1 MNDANLQTFRKIR
14 PLTIQKS
21 AILRYDSHHF
31 CEQTRLTFMQQQYN
45 PSQIEPAVQQYWA
58 ENKVFKAIKDTS
70 KEKYYCL
77 SMFPY
82 PSGRLHMGHVRNY
95 TIGDV
100 VSRYQ
105 RMNGKNVLQPI
116 GWDAFGLPAEGAAI
130 KNKTAPAKWTYENI
144 EYMKN
149 QLKMLG
155 FGYDW
160 DREIATCRP
169 EYYKWEQWFFT
180 ELYKKGLV
188 YKKTS
193 TVNWCPNDETVLANE
208 QVHEGCC
215 WRCDTPVE
223 QKEIPQW
230 FIKITDYAEQLLGG
244 LDQLPQWPD
253 MVKTMQRN
261 WIGRSEGVEI
271 TFDVADTA
279 EKVSVYTTRPDT
291 FYGVSYLG
299 IAAAHPLAEL
309 AAEKNPQLAEFI
321 REAKNAKV
329 AEADL
334 ATMEKKGMATGLFA
348 IHPLTGEKLPIWVA
362 NFVLMHYGTGAV
374 MAVPAHDQR
383 DFEFAQKYSLPI
395 KQVIAPL
402 ADEEIDLT
410 KQAFVE
416 HGKLVN
422 SAEFDGLDFD
432 AAFNGIADKLEKLGV
447 GKRQVNYRL
456 RDWGVSRQRYW
467 GAPIPMLTLP
477 NGETVPAPI
486 EDLPII
492 LPEDVVMD
500 GVKSPIKADPNW
512 AKTTFN
518 GEPALKETDTF
529 DTFMESS
536 WYYARY
542 TSPSYA
548 EGMLDKD
555 EANYWLPVDQY
566 IGGIEHATM
575 HLLYFRFFHK
585 LLRDAGFVT
594 SDEPAQ
600 KLLCQGMVLADAF
613 YYTSPTNERIWV
625 SPTQVTLERDEKGR
639 IIKATDPEGRELVH
653 TGMTKMS
660 KSKNNGIDPQEM
672 VEKYGADTV
681 RLFMMFASP
690 AEMTLEWQESGVE
703 GAKRFLGRV
712 WNLVYEYS
720 QNPAKT
726 ALDVTALSADQK
738 ALRRDVH
745 KTIAKVSDDIGRRQT
760 FNTAIAAVMELMN
773 KLTRAPLESEQDR
786 AVMAEALSAVVR
798 MLYPITPH
806 ICFELWKAL
815 GNESNIDHAEW
826 VKADETA
833 MVEDEKLIVVQVN
846 GKVRGKVTVA
856 ADADEETVK
865 TVAFA
870 DENVKKFTDN
880 TQIVKVIYVPG
891 KLLNVVVKPQ

>member
-1 MNDANLQTFRKIR
+1 MQEQYR
-14 PLTIQKS
+14 P
-21 AILRYDSHHF
+21 D
-31 CEQTRLTFMQQQYN
+31 M
-45 PSQIEPAVQQYWA
+45 IEPKVQQYWA
-58 ENKVFKAIKDTS
+58 ENKVFKAIKDES

-100 VSRYQ
+100 ISRYQ
-105 RMNGKNVLQPI
+105 RMLGKNVLQPF

-144 EYMKN
+144 AYMKK
-149 QLKMLG
+149 QLQLLG
-155 FGYDW
+155 FGFDW
-160 DREIATCRP
+160 DREIATCKP

-244 LDQLPQWPD
+244 LDTLPQWPD

-271 TFDVADTA
+271 TFDIADTN
-279 EKVSVYTTRPDT
+279 EKVAVYTTRPDT

-299 IAAAHPLAEL
+299 IAAAHPLASLAAQNNPEL
-309 AAEKNPQLAEFI
+309 ATFI
-321 REAKNAKV
+321 QEAKNAKV

-432 AAFNGIADKLEKLGV
+432 GAFNGIADKLEKLGV

-467 GAPIPMLTLP
+467 GAPIPMLTLE
-477 NGETVPAPI
+477 NGDVVPAPM

-518 GEPALKETDTF
+518 GAPALKETDTF

-542 TSPSYA
+542 TCPQYQN
-548 EGMLDKD
+548 GMLDAE

-594 SDEPAQ
+594 SDEPAD

-653 TGMTKMS
+653 SGMTKMS

-712 WNLVYEYS
+712 WNLVYQYQ

-726 ALDVTALSADQK
+726 SLDITALSAAQK
-738 ALRRDVH
+738 ALRREVH

-773 KLTRAPLESEQDR
+773 KLTKASLESEQDR

-806 ICFELWKAL
+806 ICFELWQAL
-815 GNESNIDHAEW
+815 GNESNIDTAEW

-846 GKVRGKVTVA
+846 GKVRGKVTVPSTSSEEEIKA
-856 ADADEETVK
+856 TAKADPN
-865 TVAFA
+865 VA
-870 DENVKKFTDN
+870 KFLDGKE
-880 TQIVKVIYVPG
+880 ILKEIYIPL
-891 KLLNVVVKPQ
+891 KMLNFVVKA

>member
-1 MNDANLQTFRKIR
+1 MNDANLQTFQKIR
-14 PLTIQKS
+14 PLTIQKRV
-21 AILRYDSHHF
+21 ILRYDSHHF

-144 EYMKN
+144 EYMKK

-271 TFDVADTA
+271 TFNVADTA
-279 EKVSVYTTRPDT
+279 EKVAVYTTRPDT

-402 ADEEIDLT
+402 VDEEIDLT

-416 HGKLVN
+416 HGKLVH

-542 TSPSYA
+542 TSPNYA

-726 ALDVTALSADQK
+726 ALDVAALSADQK

-815 GNESNIDHAEW
+815 GNESTIDHAEW
-826 VKADETA
+826 VKADEAA